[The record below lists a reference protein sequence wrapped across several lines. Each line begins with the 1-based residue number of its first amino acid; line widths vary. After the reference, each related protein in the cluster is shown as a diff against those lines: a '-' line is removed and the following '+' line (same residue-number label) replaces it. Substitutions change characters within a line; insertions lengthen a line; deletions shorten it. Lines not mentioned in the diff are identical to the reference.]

1 MMMSKFKER
10 EKKKE
15 RKEKNPIIIYT
26 FRLPVLYYLKNIP
39 IRYINSRKNFLCS
52 IIIFGLK
59 VGISLEPF

>member
-10 EKKKE
+10 EREKE

-26 FRLPVLYYLKNIP
+26 FRLPVLYYLKKKYSDI
-39 IRYINSRKNFLCS
+39 YKFQKELFCAV
-52 IIIFGLK
+52 IIFRLK